1 MTKSTTMRGLSII
14 LALALVCSMGLI
26 ALVLS
31 NPSTAGAQPWSMYF
45 VQAYEMEDSS
55 TNDQIWVS
63 IMHEDQTVT
72 DVQLTNEDGEWY
84 VEDPSVAIA
93 PNGNIIVAWLRYNLS
108 SGEFHIYYAV
118 LNSNGAVV
126 KGETVL
132 ASNDENED
140 PCVAVTPDGKVF
152 IVWEH
157 EDGDDLVACAIL
169 DSAGNILT
177 TQTNITRPEDV
188 DDPTVGTSTK
198 DAANNNVV
206 IAWEEGDGSPNDN
219 EVWFTILNSSGGT
232 VVASTQVSSSPKAS
246 EDVNVAVL
254 PGGNFAIVWEV
265 SDGSDEQIWYT
276 IRGGDGSIVKG
287 NTQLT
292 TSTED
297 SGEPSV
303 AATPGGNIV
312 IIWTEDEEDI
322 FYTILNGSGNVVKAI
337 AQAGGLPDT
346 DNHPDVAIEQDG
358 DTVISWENWAGT
370 DQVVYTILGADG
382 AIVVVN
388 QDLTNG
394 TYDVD
399 LDGGEG
405 RRQVA
410 TKPTPLRPVGGEAFS
425 PDKMSVV
432 APWITLAIAI
442 TVGTGMLVRR
452 RRTAS

>member
-1 MTKSTTMRGLSII
+1 MAKSTTMKGLSIL
-14 LALALVCSMGLI
+14 LALALLCSMGLM

-31 NPSTAGAQPWSMYF
+31 SPSTAGAQPWSMYF
-45 VQAYEMEDSS
+45 AQTYVMEDGDGY
-55 TNDQIWVS
+55 DQVWVS
-63 IMHEDQTVT
+63 IMHEDQSVT
-72 DVQLTNEDGEWY
+72 DVQLTNEDEGE
-84 VEDPSVAIA
+84 VVQGPSIAIA
-93 PNGNIIVAWLRYNLS
+93 PNGNIIVAWEY
-108 SGEFHIYYAV
+108 SGGANHQIHYAV
-118 LNSNGAVV
+118 LNGAGTVI
-126 KGETVL
+126 KGETAL
-132 ASNDENED
+132 TSSGSKTGNYD

-152 IVWEH
+152 IVWKH
-157 EDGDDLVACAIL
+157 SPAVGNDPVRFAVLNT
-169 DSAGNILT
+169 AGNILT
-177 TQTNITRPEDV
+177 TQTDLTGSGAN
-188 DDPTVGTSTK
+188 DPTVGTSTK
-198 DAANNNVV
+198 DATNNNVV
-206 IAWEEGDGSPNDN
+206 IAWEENDDD
-219 EVWFTILNSSGGT
+219 EQVWFTILNSSGGT
-232 VVASTQVSSSPKAS
+232 VVASTQVTSSGVDSR
-246 EDVNVAVL
+246 EVNVAVL
-254 PGGNFAIVWEV
+254 PGGNFAIVWEE
-265 SDGSDEQIWYT
+265 SDGSKEQIWFT
-276 IRGGDGSIVKG
+276 IRSGDGSMVKG
-287 NTQLT
+287 NTKLT
-292 TSTED
+292 TSGVSSD
-297 SGEPSV
+297 EPSV

-312 IIWTEDEEDI
+312 IIWTEDGEDI
-322 FYTILNGSGNVVKAI
+322 FYAILNGSGNVVKAI

-399 LDGGEG
+399 LDGEEG